1 MVVHQLIAN
10 FGILTG
16 KDEHMSFYSTI
27 LTRTIKK
34 AENWRIDAFGL
45 WCWRRLLRVSWTVR
59 RSNHKPVNPKGNQ
72 SWIFTGKADTKAEAP
87 ILWPPDVKSQLTR
100 QDPDAGKDWR
110 QEEKEKTE
118 DEVVGW
124 HHWLDAYEFE
134 QALGDGEGQ
143 GNVVCYGPWGPKML
157 DMTEQQKDFST
168 FSVSKTP
175 FSFKGGDRL
184 CSISVYI

>member
-1 MVVHQLIAN
+1 MY
-10 FGILTG
+10 GC
-16 KDEHMSFYSTI
+16 ESW
-27 LTRTIKK
+27 TIKK
-34 AENWRIDAFGL
+34 AEQWRLDAIEL
-45 WCWRRLLRVSWTVR
+45 WCWKRLLSLLESK
-59 RSNHKPVNPKGNQ
+59 RSNQ
-72 SWIFTGKADTKAEAP
+72 SIIKEISSEYSLEELMLKLKLQYFGHLTGRADP
-87 ILWPPDVKSQLTR
+87 H
-100 QDPDAGKDWR
+100 AGKNWR
-110 QEEKEKTE
+110 QEEKGTTE